1 MSLRWPATLRSDA
14 AGGMTAAVLTVPVS
28 MGLGA
33 LAVHGLGERYVAH
46 GMLGGLYAA
55 AVVPVVIVLLGAR
68 TSTVYAPRSV
78 VASLIG
84 SLVVQRLLRTDP
96 PLLDL
101 DDVRGTLAVLLFV
114 MLLAGLFQ
122 TLFGVLRLGAFV
134 RYIPSPVMAGFQN
147 AAAILILASQIHPML
162 GLPGGVS
169 LLDAA
174 TRLGQAQ
181 PLTLLVGLLTALTMS
196 QGHRTRLRIPP
207 VVLGLAAGTGTYYLA
222 AGAGLGGALGP
233 TLGTIPFAV
242 PTSSYLPDFAS
253 LLSATVSWK
262 APLSLVAA
270 GFSLALVASL
280 DALLCVRTVE
290 AITGQRTR
298 GNAELVRL
306 GVGNA
311 VTVCVGGIFSSI
323 HLGGTAAAHRAGA
336 RTSASLLVTAGCVLL
351 AIVLFAP
358 ALGYLPTAV
367 VAGMLVVIGVQLVDP
382 WTVQTVRR
390 LATGEVVDW
399 RRMTLDLAVTV
410 LVATVAIAID
420 LFVAVAVGVGVA
432 VLFFLLTMS
441 KSVVRRAYRGDTVH
455 SRKTRS
461 PRLME
466 VLQAEGGQI
475 LVLELEGPIFF
486 GTAEALARRIEV
498 DGVTAAFVVL
508 DLKRVNEIDATGAQ
522 ILLQLQRR
530 LQGEGKRLALSHVV
544 PGSPIGNIVADTG
557 ILRALTRDRVF
568 PDTDRALEWAEEQL
582 IARFLGAREVDD
594 EYELEHLDMLA
605 GLDKGERDVFRA
617 GLVRR
622 TFGSGE
628 MVFREGDEGRDLYI
642 IARGTASVRM
652 RLPGEHRERRLA
664 TFAAGTMFGELALL
678 DAGPRSATVQAD
690 EDLVCYVLTDEAY
703 ATLTRDHHAIAIKLL
718 ASLGRELGRR
728 LRRANQTIYQLEA

>member
-33 LAVHGLGERYVAH
+33 LAVHGLGERYVAY

-55 AVVPVVIVLLGAR
+55 AIVPVVAVLLGAR
-68 TSTVYAPRSV
+68 TVAAYAPRSV

-84 SLVVQRLLRTDP
+84 SLVVQRLLRADP
-96 PLLDL
+96 PLLDP

-122 TLFGVLRLGAFV
+122 ALFGALRLGTFV

-147 AAAILILASQIHPML
+147 AAALLILASQIRPLL

-169 LLDAA
+169 LLETA
-174 TRLGQAQ
+174 TWLGQAQ
-181 PLTLLVGLLTALTMS
+181 PLTLVVGLLTALTMS
-196 QGHRTRLRIPP
+196 QGHRMRFRIPP
-207 VVLGLAAGTGTYYLA
+207 VVLGLAAGTGAYYLA
-222 AGAGLGGALGP
+222 AGVGQGGALGP

-242 PTSSYLPDFAS
+242 PTSSYLPDFAA
-253 LLSATVSWK
+253 LLAAAASWTLQ
-262 APLSLVAA
+262 LSLVAA
-270 GFSLALVASL
+270 GFSLAIVASL
-280 DALLCVRTVE
+280 DALLTVRTAE
-290 AITGQRTR
+290 TITGHRTR

-311 VTVCVGGIFSSI
+311 ISACVGGIFCSI
-323 HLGGTAAAHRAGA
+323 NLGATAAAHRAGA
-336 RTSASLLVTAGCVLL
+336 RTWASLLVTAGSVLL
-351 AIVLFAP
+351 AILLFAP
-358 ALGYLPTAV
+358 ALGYLPKAV
-367 VAGMLVVIGVQLVDP
+367 VAGMLVVIGIQLVDP
-382 WTVQTVRR
+382 WTVQTARR

-410 LVATVAIAID
+410 LVATLAIAVD

-461 PRLME
+461 PRRME
-466 VLQAEGGQI
+466 ILQAEGGRI

-486 GTAEALARRIEV
+486 GTAEALTRRIDV
-498 DGVTAAFVVL
+498 DGAGVTFLVL
-508 DLKRVNEIDATGAQ
+508 DLKRVNEIDTTGAQ
-522 ILLQLQRR
+522 ILLQIQRR
-530 LQGEGKRLALSHVV
+530 LQGDGKQLALSHVV
-544 PGSPIGNIVADTG
+544 PGSPVGDIVADTG

-568 PDTDRALEWAEEQL
+568 VDTDRALEWAEDQL
-582 IARFLGAREVDD
+582 IARFLGAGEADD

-605 GLDKGERDVFRA
+605 DLGKADRDVLRA

-622 TFGSGE
+622 TYAKGE
-628 MVFREGDEGRDLYI
+628 VVFREGDEGRDLYI

-664 TFAAGTMFGELALL
+664 TFAAGTVFGELALL

-690 EDLVCYVLTDEAY
+690 EDLVCYILTDEAF
-703 ATLTRDHHAIAIKLL
+703 AALTRDHHAIAIKLL